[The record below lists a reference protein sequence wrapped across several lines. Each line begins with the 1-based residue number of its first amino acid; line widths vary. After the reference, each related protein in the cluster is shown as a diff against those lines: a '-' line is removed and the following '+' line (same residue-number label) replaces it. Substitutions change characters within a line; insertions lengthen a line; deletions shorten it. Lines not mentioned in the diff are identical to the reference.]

1 MPPLP
6 STFPQDT
13 SPRRM
18 RPACRLLAAALLG
31 LPAAAQAG
39 ASLEVMRALGS
50 GFGKISPLGLALFG
64 LFVVSLMA
72 LFVVMEIL
80 RADNRQREKVDI
92 GWQYFAEMASQKRL
106 TPSEIETLKRIVEA
120 GELGSADMVFESSF
134 IYEDSLEAF
143 LKGNAGRLAKDDQF
157 CALLRGL
164 RLKLGYA
171 HLPSEIP
178 LGSTRQLEEG
188 IAVTL
193 LDGDGQP
200 SKGRVAEVSERH
212 WIVVL
217 EEDLPPTVAAGAAVD
232 ASLIRAGDG
241 EYAARF
247 TVAGIRMGSRAVFLP
262 HTRTLERKQMRNW
275 VRIDVNIPCRVTVMS
290 KPPPPA
296 ERDPADQ
303 GAPDHPG
310 PPAGMVLEG
319 RLLDLSGGGACAR
332 FSSPIPAG
340 HMLSLNFDLPG
351 TSLRGVQSA
360 VMRMAVVARA
370 GREDFEHNLK
380 FISMETAFQEKIVRY
395 IFEKQRLDFQH
406 KT

>member
-1 MPPLP
+1 
-6 STFPQDT
+6 
-13 SPRRM
+13 
-18 RPACRLLAAALLG
+18 
-31 LPAAAQAG
+31 
-39 ASLEVMRALGS
+39 MRALGS
-50 GFGKISPLGLALFG
+50 GFGKISPLSLAIFG

-80 RADNRQREKVDI
+80 RTDNRQREKVDI

-106 TPSEIETLKRIVEA
+106 TPAEIEALKRIVEA

-134 IYEDSLEAF
+134 IYEDSLDAF
-143 LKGNAGRLAKDDQF
+143 LKANAGRLARDDHF
-157 CALLRGL
+157 FALLRGL
-164 RLKLGYA
+164 RVKLGYA

-193 LDGDGQP
+193 LDGEGLP
-200 SKGRVAEVSERH
+200 CKGRVAEVTERH
-212 WIVVL
+212 WAVAL
-217 EEDLPPTVAAGAAVD
+217 EGDLPPTIAAGAAVD
-232 ASLIRAGDG
+232 ASLVRAGDG
-241 EYAARF
+241 EYAARL
-247 TVAGIRMGSRAVFLP
+247 TIAGTRMGSRAVFLP

-275 VRIDVNIPCRVTVMS
+275 VRIEVNIPCRVTVMS
-290 KPPPPA
+290 KPSPA
-296 ERDPADQ
+296 AEPAAQ

-310 PPAGMVLEG
+310 PPVGMVLEG

-332 FSSPIPAG
+332 FTSPIPAG

-360 VMRMAVVARA
+360 VMRMVAFERA

-380 FISMETAFQEKIVRY
+380 FISMETANQEKIVRY
-395 IFEKQRLDFQH
+395 VFEKQRLDYQH